1 VPNLKLIESNRLEVL
16 SQALAETLATPLSS
30 PLTPELIVVQSRG
43 MQRWLSMEL
52 ARMHGICSNI
62 KWPFPNAFVL
72 DMFSRILPGLT
83 LPPIFEKDALMLRI
97 MDCLPD
103 LLALKDFARI
113 KDYLENDEQGVKLY
127 QFSSMMANLYDQY
140 VIFRP
145 ELILRWEKGKKAPA
159 YPEKWQAMLW
169 RKVIEGSDPH
179 HRARLKQHFAQ
190 EIIHADISLLPER
203 VSIFGI
209 SYLPAFHLEML
220 KGLSER
226 IDVSIYCLNPCR
238 EYWADIVPARRIA
251 RTVEEDMHW
260 ESRNDLLAGM
270 GRLGR
275 NFLDMVLDLD
285 PQQFDLFEEGGGD
298 TMLAQVQAD
307 ILNLRLPGGGGV
319 REVKGNDR
327 SIQVHSCHSPM
338 REVEVLLDTLLDLFE
353 RDPCLEP
360 RDILVM
366 APDIEAYAPLIRAV
380 FDKDRDDA
388 CRIPYSISDRSFR
401 RSSMLADALMAVI
414 DLAGRRYE
422 ASMVMDLLDK
432 EPVRRRF
439 GVDEGDLGEIHA
451 WVTGAGIRWGRDGKD
466 KEDLG
471 LPGYGENTWHF
482 GLARLLLGYAMEGG
496 DELFAGIAPFDGMDP
511 GFAELLGRFADFVER
526 LFAAV
531 DELRRDRGPA
541 GWTEV
546 LLRII
551 DDLFAMTEDGVQEML
566 QLKAVVRD
574 LEKAGQDAG
583 FRGTLSSDVLRQVL
597 GRAFGHAAEGAGFL
611 ERGVTFCSMLPMRSV
626 PLKVICLLGMN
637 HEAFPRRDYANGLD
651 LMAMEPRKGDRSRRD
666 DDLYLFLEALLS
678 ARDVLSISYI
688 GQGIQDNAA
697 IPPSVVVSSLLE
709 YLDRAFERP
718 KVVRSHCLQA
728 FNPKYFTPG
737 SGLFSYSPDNAL
749 AARALRIQGRE
760 MARAAK
766 LAEPGEEFR
775 TVGLERLLEF
785 FRAPARFFLRHRL
798 GAALPWEEETLL
810 DREPFDLAGLERY
823 GLQQRILME
832 RRAGKTARAD
842 LQRLRAEGVLPHGAP
857 GEMALD
863 ILSRDIDAFFPLI
876 ERAMEGREMVRKD
889 VSLKVDGFTVTGSVE
904 SLGGTGLLS
913 FRYAK
918 MTSSDLMRAW
928 LALLLLQATH
938 PGERVTALHIHSQGM
953 TRLGA
958 VEDPLTMLRKLLD
971 VYWQGLCKAVHFFPK
986 SSLAY
991 AETMK
996 KHGRDERAMQE
1007 ARKTWEGSMYL
1018 SGEAKDPS
1026 LLICFP
1032 RTDPLD
1038 GEFRETA
1045 MAVYGPILDAVEAGA

>member
-1 VPNLKLIESNRLEVL
+1 VPTLKLIESNRLEVL
-16 SQALAETLATPLSS
+16 SQALAEALSTPLSS
-30 PLTPELIVVQSRG
+30 PLTPENIVVQSRG

-62 KWPFPNAFVL
+62 RWPFPNAFVL
-72 DMFSRILPGLT
+72 DMFSRIMPCLKQPDL
-83 LPPIFEKDALMLRI
+83 FEKDALTLRI
-97 MDCLPD
+97 MDCLPG
-103 LLALKDFARI
+103 LIAHKDFARI
-113 KDYLENDEQGVKLY
+113 KDYLENDDQGMKLY
-127 QFSSMMANLYDQY
+127 QFSSMMAGIYDQY

-145 ELILRWEKGKKAPA
+145 ELILRWEEGKTAPA

-169 RKVIEGSDPH
+169 RKVIEGNDAH
-179 HRARLKQHFAQ
+179 HRARLKQLFAQ
-190 EIIHADISLLPER
+190 GISKADLSKLPER

-209 SYLPAFHLEML
+209 SYLPAFHLEVL

-238 EYWADIVPARRIA
+238 EYWADIVPERRIA

-285 PQQFDLFEEGGGD
+285 PEQMDLFEEGEGD

-307 ILNLRLPGGGGV
+307 ILNLRPPGGDGA

-353 RDPCLEP
+353 RDPGLEP

-380 FDKDRDDA
+380 FDMDRDDA
-388 CRIPYSISDRSFR
+388 RRIPYSISDRSFR
-401 RSSMLADALMAVI
+401 KSSRLADVLMAVL

-422 ASMVMDLLDK
+422 ASLVMDLLDK
-432 EPVRRRF
+432 EPVCRRF
-439 GVDEGDLGEIHA
+439 GIDEGDLGEIHA
-451 WVTGAGIRWGRDGKD
+451 WVAGAGIRWGRDGKD

-496 DELFAGIAPFDGMDP
+496 AELFAGIAPFDGMDP
-511 GFAELLGRFADFVER
+511 GSAELLGRFADFVER

-546 LLRII
+546 LLRVI
-551 DDLFAMTEDGVQEML
+551 DDLFAVAEDGVQEML
-566 QLKAVVRD
+566 RLKAVVRD
-574 LEKAGQDAG
+574 LEKTGQDAG
-583 FRGTLSSDVLRQVL
+583 FRGTLSSDVVRQIL
-597 GRAFGHAAEGAGFL
+597 GRTFGHAAEGAGFL

-637 HEAFPRRDYANGLD
+637 HEAFPRRDYASGLD
-651 LMAMEPRKGDRSRRD
+651 LTAMKPRKGDRSRRD

-718 KVVRSHCLQA
+718 EVVRSHCLQA
-728 FNPKYFTPG
+728 FSPKYFTPG

-749 AARALRIQGRE
+749 AARALRSQGRE
-760 MARAAK
+760 MAWAAT
-766 LAEPGEEFR
+766 LADPGEEFR
-775 TVGLERLLEF
+775 AVDMERLLEF

-798 GAALPWEEETLL
+798 GLALPWEEEAML
-810 DREPFDLAGLERY
+810 DREPFGLAGLERY

-832 RRAGKTARAD
+832 RLAGKAAKAD

-863 ILSRDIDAFFPLI
+863 NLSREIDAFFPLI
-876 ERAMEGREMVRKD
+876 ERAMEGREMLRED
-889 VSLKVDGFTVTGSVE
+889 VSLQVDGFTVTGSVE

-928 LALLLLQATH
+928 LGLLLLQAAH
-938 PGERVTALHIHSQGM
+938 PGERVTALHIHSQGR

-958 VEDPLTMLRKLLD
+958 VEDPLTMLKRLLG
-971 VYWQGLCKAVHFFPK
+971 VYWQGMCRAVHFFPK

-991 AETMK
+991 AEAMK
-996 KHGRDERAMQE
+996 KHGKDGRAMQE
-1007 ARKTWEGSMYL
+1007 ARRTWEGNRYQR
-1018 SGEAKDPS
+1018 GEAGDPS
-1026 LLICFP
+1026 LLVCFP
-1032 RTDPLD
+1032 GTDPLD
-1038 GEFRETA
+1038 DGFRELA
-1045 MAVYGPILDAVEAGA
+1045 LAVYVPILDAVEAGT